1 MKKIVI
7 SIILLLSFAEG
18 FSQEI
23 NWDEAT
29 YLYVEPEYISKFLE
43 KTEGYTYVWLKN
55 PYTNKLVVRAL
66 LPEAL
71 VENFNPQNEDNVYF
85 LGILDDTF
93 VLLDEDLVLK
103 LRKILGYKI
112 TISDSFYGMY
122 RELLKQNS
130 LILK

>member
-1 MKKIVI
+1 MEKIVI
-7 SIILLLSFAEG
+7 ATTLLPSFAEG
-18 FSQEI
+18 FLQEI

-29 YLYVEPEYISKFLE
+29 YLYVEPEYISKGLE

-55 PYTNKLVVRAL
+55 PYTNKLAVQAL
-66 LPEAL
+66 LPESL

-85 LGILDDTF
+85 LGRLDDNF

-112 TISDSFYGMY
+112 TISDSFYGVY
-122 RELLKQNS
+122 RKLLKQDSN
-130 LILK
+130 ILK

>member
-7 SIILLLSFAEG
+7 AIILLLSFAEG

-29 YLYVEPEYISKFLE
+29 YLYVEPEYISKGLE

-66 LPEAL
+66 LPESL

-85 LGILDDTF
+85 LGIMDDNF

-122 RELLKQNS
+122 RKLLKQNS

>member
-7 SIILLLSFAEG
+7 AIILLLSFAEG

-29 YLYVEPEYISKFLE
+29 YLYVEPEYISKSPE

-66 LPEAL
+66 LPESL
-71 VENFNPQNEDNVYF
+71 VENFNPQNEYNVYF
-85 LGILDDTF
+85 LGILDDNF

-122 RELLKQNS
+122 RKLLKQNS

>member
-7 SIILLLSFAEG
+7 SIILLLSFAEV

-23 NWDEAT
+23 NWDEVT
-29 YLYVEPEYISKFLE
+29 YLYVEPEYISKDLE
-43 KTEGYTYVWLKN
+43 KTEEYTYVWLKS

-66 LPEAL
+66 LPESL
-71 VENFNPQNEDNVYF
+71 VENFNPQNEYNVYF
-85 LGILDDTF
+85 LGILDDNF

-103 LRKILGYKI
+103 LRKVLGYKI
-112 TISDSFYGMY
+112 TISDSFYGIY
-122 RELLKQNS
+122 RKLLKQNN

>member
-7 SIILLLSFAEG
+7 AIILLLSFAEG

-29 YLYVEPEYISKFLE
+29 YLYVEPEYISKGLE

-66 LPEAL
+66 LPESL

-85 LGILDDTF
+85 LGRLDDNF

-122 RELLKQNS
+122 KKLLKQNI

>member
-1 MKKIVI
+1 M
-7 SIILLLSFAEG
+7 LSFAEG

-29 YLYVEPEYISKFLE
+29 YLYVEPEYISKDLE
-43 KTEGYTYVWLKN
+43 KTEDYTYIWLKN
-55 PYTNKLVVRAL
+55 PYTNKLVIRAL
-66 LPEAL
+66 LPESL

-85 LGILDDTF
+85 LGILDDNF

-112 TISDSFYGMY
+112 TISDSFYGIY
-122 RELLKQNS
+122 RKLLKQNS

>member
-7 SIILLLSFAEG
+7 AIILLLSFAEG

-55 PYTNKLVVRAL
+55 PYNNKLVVRAL
-66 LPEAL
+66 LPESL

-85 LGILDDTF
+85 LGRLDDNF

-122 RELLKQNS
+122 KKLLKQNI

>member
-1 MKKIVI
+1 MP
-7 SIILLLSFAEG
+7 SFAEW
-18 FSQEI
+18 FLQEI

-29 YLYVEPEYISKFLE
+29 YLYVEPEYISKSLE

-55 PYTNKLVVRAL
+55 PYTNKLAVQAL
-66 LPEAL
+66 LPESL

-85 LGILDDTF
+85 LGILDDNF

-112 TISDSFYGMY
+112 TISDSFYGVY
-122 RELLKQNS
+122 RKLLKQDSN
-130 LILK
+130 ILK

>member
-29 YLYVEPEYISKFLE
+29 YLYVEPEYISKGLE
-43 KTEGYTYVWLKN
+43 KTEDCTYVWLKN
-55 PYTNKLVVRAL
+55 PYTNKLGVRAL
-66 LPEAL
+66 LPEPL

-85 LGILDDTF
+85 LGILDDNF

-112 TISDSFYGMY
+112 TISDSFYGIY
-122 RELLKQNS
+122 RKLLKQNS

>member
-7 SIILLLSFAEG
+7 SIILLLSFAEV

-23 NWDEAT
+23 NWDEVT
-29 YLYVEPEYISKFLE
+29 YLYVEPEYISKDLE
-43 KTEGYTYVWLKN
+43 KTEEYTYVWLKS

-66 LPEAL
+66 LPESL
-71 VENFNPQNEDNVYF
+71 VENFNPQNEYNVYF
-85 LGILDDTF
+85 LGILDDNF

-103 LRKILGYKI
+103 LRKVLGYKI
-112 TISDSFYGMY
+112 TISDSFYGIY
-122 RELLKQNS
+122 RKLLKQNS

>member
-1 MKKIVI
+1 M
-7 SIILLLSFAEG
+7 LSFAEG

-29 YLYVEPEYISKFLE
+29 YLYVEPEYINKGLE

-66 LPEAL
+66 LPEAI
-71 VENFNPQNEDNVYF
+71 VDNFNPQNENNAYF
-85 LGILDDTF
+85 LVILDDNF
-93 VLLDEDLVLK
+93 VLLDEDLLLK

-112 TISDSFYGMY
+112 TISDSFYGVY
-122 RELLKQNS
+122 RKLLKQDSN
-130 LILK
+130 ILK

>member
-7 SIILLLSFAEG
+7 AIILLLSFAEG

-66 LPEAL
+66 LPESL

-85 LGILDDTF
+85 LGILDDNF

-122 RELLKQNS
+122 RKLLKQNS

>member
-1 MKKIVI
+1 MKKIII

-29 YLYVEPEYISKFLE
+29 YLYVEPEYISRDIE

-66 LPEAL
+66 LPESL
-71 VENFNPQNEDNVYF
+71 VENFNPQNEGNVYF
-85 LGILDDTF
+85 LGILDDNF

-112 TISDSFYGMY
+112 TISDSFYGIY
-122 RELLKQNS
+122 RKLLKQNS

>member
-1 MKKIVI
+1 MKKIII
-7 SIILLLSFAEG
+7 SLILLLSFAEG

-29 YLYVEPEYISKFLE
+29 YLYVEPEYISKGLE
-43 KTEGYTYVWLKN
+43 KTEGYTYVGLKN

-66 LPEAL
+66 LPESL

-85 LGILDDTF
+85 LGILDDNF

-112 TISDSFYGMY
+112 TISDSFYGIY
-122 RELLKQNS
+122 RKLLKQNS

>member
-7 SIILLLSFAEG
+7 AIILLCSFAEG

-29 YLYVEPEYISKFLE
+29 YLYVEPEYISKGLE
-43 KTEGYTYVWLKN
+43 KTEGYTYVWLKH

-66 LPEAL
+66 LPESL

-85 LGILDDTF
+85 LGILDDNF

-112 TISDSFYGMY
+112 TISDSFYGIY
-122 RELLKQNS
+122 RKLLKQNS
-130 LILK
+130 FILK

>member
-7 SIILLLSFAEG
+7 SRILLRSFAEG

-23 NWDEAT
+23 NWDETT

-66 LPEAL
+66 LPESL

-85 LGILDDTF
+85 LGILDDNF

-112 TISDSFYGMY
+112 TISDSFYGIY
-122 RELLKQNS
+122 RKLLKQNS

>member
-1 MKKIVI
+1 MKKIVTAI
-7 SIILLLSFAEG
+7 TLLPSFTEG

-23 NWDEAT
+23 NWDETT
-29 YLYVEPEYISKFLE
+29 YLYVEPEYISKGLE

-66 LPEAL
+66 LPESL

-85 LGILDDTF
+85 LGRLDDNF

-112 TISDSFYGMY
+112 TISDSFYGIY
-122 RELLKQNS
+122 RKLLKHDS

>member
-1 MKKIVI
+1 M
-7 SIILLLSFAEG
+7 LSFAEG

-29 YLYVEPEYISKFLE
+29 YLYVEPEYINKGLE

-66 LPEAL
+66 LPESL

-85 LGILDDTF
+85 LGILDDNF

-122 RELLKQNS
+122 KKLLKQNI

>member
-1 MKKIVI
+1 M
-7 SIILLLSFAEG
+7 LSFAEG

-29 YLYVEPEYISKFLE
+29 YLYVEPEYISKGLE

-66 LPEAL
+66 LPEAI
-71 VENFNPQNEDNVYF
+71 VDNFNPQNGDNAYF
-85 LGILDDTF
+85 LVILDDNF

-112 TISDSFYGMY
+112 TISDSFYGVY
-122 RELLKQNS
+122 RKLLKQDSN
-130 LILK
+130 ILK

>member
-1 MKKIVI
+1 M
-7 SIILLLSFAEG
+7 LSFAKG

-29 YLYVEPEYISKFLE
+29 YLYVEPEYISKGLE

-66 LPEAL
+66 LPEAI
-71 VENFNPQNEDNVYF
+71 VDNFNPQNGDNAYF
-85 LGILDDTF
+85 LVILDDNF

-112 TISDSFYGMY
+112 TISDSFYGVY
-122 RELLKQNS
+122 RKLLKYDSN
-130 LILK
+130 ILK

>member
-7 SIILLLSFAEG
+7 AIILLLSFAEG

-29 YLYVEPEYISKFLE
+29 YLYVEPEYISKALE
-43 KTEGYTYVWLKN
+43 KTEDYTYVWLKN

-66 LPEAL
+66 LPESL
-71 VENFNPQNEDNVYF
+71 VKDFNPQNEYNVYF
-85 LGILDDTF
+85 LGILDGNF

-103 LRKILGYKI
+103 LRKVLGYKI

-122 RELLKQNS
+122 RKLLKQNS

>member
-7 SIILLLSFAEG
+7 SIILLLSFAEV

-23 NWDEAT
+23 NWDEVT
-29 YLYVEPEYISKFLE
+29 YLYVEPEYTSKDLE
-43 KTEGYTYVWLKN
+43 KTEEYTYVWLKS

-66 LPEAL
+66 LPESL
-71 VENFNPQNEDNVYF
+71 VENFNPQNEYNVYF
-85 LGILDDTF
+85 LGILDDNF

-103 LRKILGYKI
+103 LRKVLGYKI
-112 TISDSFYGMY
+112 TISDSFYGIY
-122 RELLKQNS
+122 RKLLKQNS

>member
-7 SIILLLSFAEG
+7 EIILLLSFAEG

-29 YLYVEPEYISKFLE
+29 YLYVEPEYISKGLE

-66 LPEAL
+66 LPESL

-122 RELLKQNS
+122 RKLLKQNS

>member
-1 MKKIVI
+1 MKKIVRAI
-7 SIILLLSFAEG
+7 TLLPSFTEG

-23 NWDEAT
+23 NWDGTT

-66 LPEAL
+66 LPESL

-93 VLLDEDLVLK
+93 VLLDEDLLLK

-122 RELLKQNS
+122 RKLLKQNS

>member
-7 SIILLLSFAEG
+7 AIILLLSFAEG

-23 NWDEAT
+23 NWDETT

-55 PYTNKLVVRAL
+55 PYNNKLVVRAL
-66 LPEAL
+66 LPESL

-85 LGILDDTF
+85 LGRLDDNF

-112 TISDSFYGMY
+112 TISDSFYGIY
-122 RELLKQNS
+122 RKLLKQNS

>member
-7 SIILLLSFAEG
+7 EIILLLSFARG

-66 LPEAL
+66 LPESL
-71 VENFNPQNEDNVYF
+71 VENFKPQNEDNVYF
-85 LGILDDTF
+85 LGILDDNF

-122 RELLKQNS
+122 RKLLKQNS

>member
-7 SIILLLSFAEG
+7 AIILLLSFAEG

-29 YLYVEPEYISKFLE
+29 YLYVEPEYISKGFE

-66 LPEAL
+66 LPESL

-85 LGILDDTF
+85 LGILDDNF

-112 TISDSFYGMY
+112 TISDSFYGIY
-122 RELLKQNS
+122 RKLLKQNS

>member
-7 SIILLLSFAEG
+7 EIILLLSFAEG

-66 LPEAL
+66 LPESL
-71 VENFNPQNEDNVYF
+71 VENFNPQNEYNVYF

-122 RELLKQNS
+122 RKLLKQNS

>member
-1 MKKIVI
+1 MKKIII

-55 PYTNKLVVRAL
+55 PYTNKLGVRAL
-66 LPEAL
+66 LPEPL

-85 LGILDDTF
+85 LGRLDDNF

-112 TISDSFYGMY
+112 TISDSFYGIY
-122 RELLKQNS
+122 RKLLKHDS

>member
-7 SIILLLSFAEG
+7 AIILLLSFAEG

-29 YLYVEPEYISKFLE
+29 YLYVEPEYISKSLE

-66 LPEAL
+66 LPESL
-71 VENFNPQNEDNVYF
+71 VENFNPQNEYNVYF
-85 LGILDDTF
+85 LGILDDIF

-103 LRKILGYKI
+103 LRKNLGYKI
-112 TISDSFYGMY
+112 TISDSFYGFY
-122 RELLKQNS
+122 RKLLKQNS

>member
-7 SIILLLSFAEG
+7 PIILLLSFAEG

-66 LPEAL
+66 LPESL

-122 RELLKQNS
+122 RKLLKQNS

>member
-7 SIILLLSFAEG
+7 AIILLLSFAEG

-55 PYTNKLVVRAL
+55 PYNNKLVVRAL
-66 LPEAL
+66 LPESL

-122 RELLKQNS
+122 RKLLKQNI